1 MRIQYEKLHV
11 PFDQVPISHEQMEPG
26 KKKDWG
32 QKRNMKKMQSAKT
45 EGKRWWWWYGNKV

>member
-26 KKKDWG
+26 KKKRLG
-32 QKRNMKKMQSAKT
+32 AKKEHEENAKCKDGRQ
-45 EGKRWWWWYGNKV
+45 EVVVVVWK